1 MHGTER
7 IFAKANVNEAAFP
20 EGISLGALDP
30 YAHGDGTEGE
40 STVMSWAL
48 KWREEEKL
56 DRLGTVNSDA
66 RRKPKYPKEQAA
78 QNIT

>member
-1 MHGTER
+1 M
-7 IFAKANVNEAAFP
+7 
-20 EGISLGALDP
+20 D
-30 YAHGDGTEGE
+30 DGTEGE
-40 STVMSWAL
+40 LTAMSWAL

-78 QNIT
+78 SKHHMIRKAEIQRLSNSQH

>member
-1 MHGTER
+1 MR
-7 IFAKANVNEAAFP
+7 M
-20 EGISLGALDP
+20 D
-30 YAHGDGTEGE
+30 DGTEEE
-40 STVMSWAL
+40 STAMSWAL

-56 DRLGTVNSDA
+56 DRLGTVNPDA

>member
-1 MHGTER
+1 MKQPFLKGSVLEPLIR
-7 IFAKANVNEAAFP
+7 VRM
-20 EGISLGALDP
+20 D
-30 YAHGDGTEGE
+30 DGTEEE
-40 STVMSWAL
+40 STAMSWAL